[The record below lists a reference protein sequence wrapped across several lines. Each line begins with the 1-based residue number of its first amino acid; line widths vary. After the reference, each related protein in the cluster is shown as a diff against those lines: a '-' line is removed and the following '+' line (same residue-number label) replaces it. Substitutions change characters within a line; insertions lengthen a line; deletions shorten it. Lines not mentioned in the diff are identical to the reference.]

1 MNGWAQ
7 ALKLLS
13 LTVCRYQQHHDGT
26 FDMLVH
32 ANKLSTYST
41 RSFCSATSFFETATL
56 LQRIQRTKHEC
67 RRVSSNVR
75 YVKCRRHL
83 AHEIRKFG

>member
-56 LQRIQRTKHEC
+56 LQRIQRTKHEAEEC
-67 RRVSSNVR
+67 QATH
-75 YVKCRRHL
+75 VKCRRHL